1 MPLKAGRD
9 RMTISHNIAEMRR
22 AGYPADQAAAA
33 AYNKAGKSNTGK
45 RHHMSGAVKHLS
57 KEGKHR
63 G

>member
-1 MPLKAGRD
+1 MPLKSGRS
-9 RMTISHNIAEMRR
+9 RKVIGENIAEMRR

-45 RHHMSGAVKHLS
+45 GHHMSGAVKHLS